1 MAALRLVSLALLAV
15 LCAQAA
21 PADAQDC
28 PTAKTGRTGFIVER
42 DGRSK
47 TEVTHVGDD
56 LVLTVLRQD
65 GKTLLETTQFRGLLQ
80 LDRLE
85 DGRKTIYR
93 AQHNLATLFPLKP
106 GEQKVAKFDVE
117 ERNSPLTRL
126 DILLAVQEAADLSIG
141 PCKYRVLKIERKQSY
156 REASPRFVN
165 FDYYA
170 PDLKLII
177 GKEYKER
184 DGRMNLIKFDRIYAV
199 KR

>member
-1 MAALRLVSLALLAV
+1 MFCRCIVVLAALAMLGLPATP
-15 LCAQAA
+15 AA
-21 PADAQDC
+21 AQDC

-85 DGRKTIYR
+85 NGRKTIFR
-93 AQHNLATLFPLKP
+93 AQNDLATLFPLKP

-126 DILLAVQEAADLSIG
+126 DILLGVQEAADLSIG
-141 PCKYRVLKIERKQSY
+141 ACKYRILKIERKQSY
-156 REASPRFVN
+156 RDASPRFVN